1 MRCTRDIDVA
11 DLPETIRGFGEEL
24 RVVLPD
30 GLFSRRCDSRAHNG
44 GGVLPSKGLMPIWE
58 RVRNCMRVVRV
69 SSPAAWERA
78 RESVLNGEELL
89 LTPVPQT
96 TESDPAE

>member
-1 MRCTRDIDVA
+1 MHLD
-11 DLPETIRGFGEEL
+11 EL
-24 RVVLPD
+24 IARVELMDKLRP
-30 GLFSRRCDSRAHNG
+30 
-44 GGVLPSKGLMPIWE
+44 KGLMPIWE